1 MIRCSDDIA
10 TLRRL
15 TLSLVATVCACGA
28 ASCGMRREPALPV
41 ASAASLGLAP
51 VALDS
56 IAPALEAFVES
67 GRVSGIYAVIVRH
80 GRIGYER
87 TFGWRDVSRRERLR
101 RDDVFRIY
109 SMTKPVVAA
118 GVLRLVD
125 AGKLRLDDPVFRYI
139 PSFAHV
145 SVFAGGT
152 ADAPLLVAPA
162 SPITI
167 RQLLNH
173 TSGLAYGLTPG
184 AVDTIFRRA
193 SLYDASRPLADFAD
207 SLARVPLLFS
217 PGTGWSYSS
226 GLDIAGRV
234 IEVVSGKTLDRF
246 LEDEIFNP
254 LGMRDTSFRI
264 RPDARGRG
272 ATVYAPGQNGAIQP
286 LGSDGLLAMFEP
298 DARFLWGSGGLL
310 STPDD
315 FLRFG
320 QMLLNAGALD
330 TVRILQPAT
339 VALMT
344 SNTLPPEL
352 TPVTYSSLADSTYGF
367 GLGVAVKIDTAGAT
381 RPGPAGIFRWSGYLG
396 TYFWVDPRNEL
407 IAMVWTQLSPGAAV
421 PLEARFQE
429 LVYAALIRN

>member
-1 MIRCSDDIA
+1 MIRCSDDVA

-28 ASCGMRREPALPV
+28 ASCVVRPEPALPV
-41 ASAASLGLAP
+41 ASAASLGLVPA
-51 VALDS
+51 ALDS
-56 IAPALEAFVES
+56 IAPNLEAFVES

-80 GRIGYER
+80 GRIGYEQ

-125 AGKLRLDDPVFRYI
+125 AGKLRLDDPVSTYI

-145 SVFAGGT
+145 NVFAGGT

-162 SPITI
+162 SSITI

-193 SLYDASRPLADFAD
+193 SLYDASRTLAEFAD
-207 SLARVPLLFS
+207 SVARVPLLFS
-217 PGTGWSYSS
+217 PGRGWSYSS

-234 IEVVSGKTLDRF
+234 IEAVSGKTLDRF
-246 LEDEIFNP
+246 LEDEIFRP

-264 RPDARGRG
+264 RPDVRSRV
-272 ATVYAPGQNGAIQP
+272 ATVYTPRTNGGIQP

-330 TVRILQPAT
+330 TVRVLQPAT
-339 VALMT
+339 VAIMT
-344 SNTLPPEL
+344 SNTLPPEM
-352 TPVTYSSLADSTYGF
+352 TPVSYSSLADSTYGF
-367 GLGVAVKIDTAGAT
+367 GLGVAVRVDTAGAT

-396 TYFWVDPRNEL
+396 TYFWVDPQNDL

-429 LVYAALIRN
+429 LVYAALRN